1 MKMRNAAQTP
11 DRWKVMSDP
20 LGASNGAQ
28 KSRPAVPLFSQATK
42 FRYADTAGRYLRHF
56 VRAAD
61 RSPMKLYNKPGGRK
75 MSE

>member
-1 MKMRNAAQTP
+1 MKWRNAAQTP

-28 KSRPAVPLFSQATK
+28 KSRPAVKLDFAGDKISICRYRWSLPAPLF
-42 FRYADTAGRYLRHF
+42 RE
-56 VRAAD
+56 AD

-75 MSE
+75 MPE